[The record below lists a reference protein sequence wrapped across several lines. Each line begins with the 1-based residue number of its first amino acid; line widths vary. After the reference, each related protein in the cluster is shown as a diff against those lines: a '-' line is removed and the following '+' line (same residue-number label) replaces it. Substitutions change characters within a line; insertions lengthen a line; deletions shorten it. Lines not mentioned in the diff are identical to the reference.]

1 MKRLAI
7 IVAAVL
13 PCLAAAQEAAPA
25 MPVDPRAPRFNEVER
40 GFFTGFEVG
49 WFSLFD
55 APKAADPGR
64 YPSAAGGGG
73 MSSGIVVGVHA
84 GYDITNRVA
93 LSAYALESTSS
104 ASLAYGSFAIF
115 SAGGDLRVS
124 LLGARDRNGTERFRL
139 YLHGRGGW
147 LVTRPIGL
155 VGNTDLYTAGGL
167 GFDYDTHLRHF
178 AIGLAVDGAYVV
190 KAKSAG
196 LSVTPTVRYTF

>member
-1 MKRLAI
+1 VKGLALV
-7 IVAAVL
+7 VAALL
-13 PCLAAAQEAAPA
+13 PWLAAAQESAPA
-25 MPVDPRAPRFNEVER
+25 MPEDPRAPRFKEVER

-49 WFSLFD
+49 YFTLFD
-55 APKAADPGR
+55 TPKAADPNR
-64 YPSAAGGGG
+64 FPSAASGGGQ
-73 MSSGIVVGVHA
+73 SGGFVVGVHA
-84 GYDITNRVA
+84 GYDITNRLA
-93 LSAYALESTSS
+93 LSGYALESTST
-104 ASLAYGSFAIF
+104 ANLGYGSFALF

-155 VGNTDLYTAGGL
+155 VGNTDLYLAGGL

-178 AIGLAVDGAYVV
+178 AVGLAVDGAYLLN
-190 KAKSAG
+190 AKSAG